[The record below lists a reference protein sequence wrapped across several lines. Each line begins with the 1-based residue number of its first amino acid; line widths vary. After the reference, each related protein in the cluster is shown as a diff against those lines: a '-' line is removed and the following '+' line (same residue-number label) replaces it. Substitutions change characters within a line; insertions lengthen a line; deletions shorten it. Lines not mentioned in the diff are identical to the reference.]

1 MKRIL
6 ILLGIACFFPSTY
19 ANSQSVTAKY
29 INAIAQADQF
39 PGSDAC
45 LKLQAAIA
53 YATSTTSPEA
63 HLVDATHFG
72 PVATC
77 TSLTNPFSGLS
88 GAENVSVLFG
98 STLWQIKTPW
108 AISASGVTLKGMGAA
123 NSQIEFCGSSS
134 GNLAVVEFN
143 NSQFDLMDGFFI
155 FGGPSSC
162 GASGTLPYAF
172 LVNSTHRSE
181 FSHLSLWGAGAGL
194 VTTGAVTDTFIKDHV
209 SNIDADYIKV
219 IGSTVAVGA
228 GTAQPGNG
236 FYFTN
241 NGATQTTDGTVI
253 DVAAEGVS
261 GWGIVLQSANSMT
274 FTSGTSENNAQG
286 LTINSGS
293 KYNTIIGMDIEA
305 NTSGINGVDVT
316 DNAGFNTFQNLIAS
330 SKTSGLNVNLACKEG
345 QDWWIGAA
353 GTASA
358 PAIGGAGFYGFTPF
372 QPGAGATFST
382 TASGFME
389 MFVAGHTVYIPYFNT
404 LP

>member
-6 ILLGIACFFPSTY
+6 ILLGIACFFPVTH
-19 ANSQSVTAKY
+19 ANSQSVTAQY
-29 INAIAQADQF
+29 INAIPQADQF

-53 YATSTTSPEA
+53 YATSSSSPEA

-98 STLWQIKTPW
+98 STVWQIKTPW

-134 GNLAVVEFN
+134 GNLAAVEFN

-162 GASGTLPYAF
+162 GASGTLPYAL
-172 LVNSTHRSE
+172 LVNGTHRSE
-181 FSHLSLWGAGAGL
+181 FSHLSMWGATSGL

-209 SNIDADYIKV
+209 SNQDATYINV
-219 IGSTVAVGA
+219 VGSTTKVVTNTAV
-228 GTAQPGNG
+228 PGNG
-236 FYFTN
+236 FYFSN
-241 NGATQTTDGTVI
+241 SGGIQTTDGTVVDI
-253 DVAAEGVS
+253 AAEGNS
-261 GWGIVLQSANSMT
+261 AWGIVLESANSMT
-274 FTSGTSENNAQG
+274 FTSGTSELNGDGLLINA
-286 LTINSGS
+286 GS
-293 KYNTIIGMDIEA
+293 KYNTFIGLDIEQ
-305 NTSGINGVDVT
+305 NTSGSNGVDVT
-316 DNAGFNTFQNLIAS
+316 DNAGFNTFQNIIATSTS
-330 SKTSGLNVNLACKEG
+330 SLNVNLTGTGG
-345 QDWWIGAA
+345 QDWWIGVA
-353 GTASA
+353 GQI
-358 PAIGGAGFYGFTPF
+358 PPKIGGLGLYGFIPADPF
-372 QPGAGATFST
+372 AGATT
-382 TASGFME
+382 PATASGF
-389 MFVAGHTVYIPYFNT
+389 VAMYVRGQSVYIPYYST